1 MLTTPSL
8 SVTNNASLRSLI
20 QQEAATAVS
29 SIDEPPISHNAF
41 APLEIPSNHSK
52 DFAETVALVS
62 AVLVLTRH
70 QQLQSQPYD
79 QVPTCFYCDIP
90 GHTFRFFRKRK
101 PEHGFTVNVI
111 ALTLPTTIR
120 CTTKAIV
127 VSYKLR
133 MTIQL
138 CGLRTTNMLRASLD
152 VAHCHCIL
160 AILRRVEAPT
170 VSSVLHAQETS
181 KHSSWRLD
189 CGHRNDKENSKCT
202 TQPNNGYL
210 RRISH
215 SFTCRYRFIHFRTF
229 VGSL

>member
-1 MLTTPSL
+1 MRLPLWRFHQTTRRIL
-8 SVTNNASLRSLI
+8 LKLLLRFPQSWYSHGI
-20 QQEAATAVS
+20 SSCKVS
-29 SIDEPPISHNAF
+29 HMIRF
-41 APLEIPSNHSK
+41 L
-52 DFAETVALVS
+52 L
-62 AVLVLTRH
+62 RH
-70 QQLQSQPYD
+70 
-79 QVPTCFYCDIP
+79 T

-101 PEHGFTVNVI
+101 PEQGFTVNVI

-138 CGLRTTNMLRASLD
+138 CGLRTTNMLRPSLD

-170 VSSVLHAQETS
+170 VSSVLYAQETS
-181 KHSSWRLD
+181 KRSSWRLD